1 MTNKSKFVR
10 HKEYDFCILKSGT
23 ISIIAMKRI
32 LTIVCA
38 MAIALLSASAQ
49 EKQHS
54 LEITTGYPSILHFL
68 EYPWAYRSVEMHWNG
83 QTYKEHYQP
92 GINIGYTYQWRKRW
106 EVNTMV
112 NVHLTIMDISQYPLL
127 PGVEGTA
134 TSGPEAENQYDWNAD
149 PIVTRQTDV
158 FGAFCASV
166 RYKWLVRDNFSMY
179 SALGAGISI
188 GFPIP
193 IPYVAPIGIKF
204 GKGKVYG
211 IVEANVSAATTFGMA
226 GIVIRL

>member
-1 MTNKSKFVR
+1 
-10 HKEYDFCILKSGT
+10 
-23 ISIIAMKRI
+23 MKRI
-32 LTIVCA
+32 LTMVCA

-54 LEITTGYPSILHFL
+54 FEITTGYPSILHIVF
-68 EYPWAYRSVEMHWNG
+68 EHPGGYRTMEMRWNG

-112 NVHLTIMDISQYPLL
+112 NVHLTIIDISQYPLL
-127 PGVEGTA
+127 SGVDGTA
-134 TSGPEAENQYDWNAD
+134 TSGPEASKQYDWNAD
-149 PIVTRQTDV
+149 PTVTRQTDV

-193 IPYVAPIGIKF
+193 IPYIAPIGIKF

-226 GIVIRL
+226 GIGIRL

>member
-1 MTNKSKFVR
+1 M
-10 HKEYDFCILKSGT
+10 
-23 ISIIAMKRI
+23 
-32 LTIVCA
+32 
-38 MAIALLSASAQ
+38 
-49 EKQHS
+49 
-54 LEITTGYPSILHFL
+54 
-68 EYPWAYRSVEMHWNG
+68 EMRWNG

-127 PGVEGTA
+127 PGVDGTA
-134 TSGPEAENQYDWNAD
+134 TSGPEASKQYDWNAD
-149 PIVTRQTDV
+149 PTVTRQTDV

-193 IPYVAPIGIKF
+193 VPYVAPIGIKF

-226 GIVIRL
+226 GIGIKL